1 MSKLCKSVCVM
12 LLCVLMLTILPVTAS
27 AEDDTI
33 GARIRFV
40 PMRILTE
47 EGKAAVSGYFVNLN
61 ETTQVSDFT
70 DFDMDIYCHDEL
82 LLTGDLGSLDQLVVE
97 PLGLTY
103 QTLTFDA
110 SEDFAAVQD
119 GFDAIYAP
127 FGCEYSMKESS
138 KTGIVYGSSDD
149 TGSEELADRIHYLPT
164 QIKVTNE
171 SVFVDG
177 YFVNL
182 NPHAEVS
189 SFREAS
195 MAVYLGGELLLDA
208 DLGTLDDFAIAP
220 LSLERQAFTFQGDY
234 TETLNEGI
242 YDCDDAFYVLL
253 DFNFSHDGT

>member
-82 LLTGDLGSLDQLVVE
+82 LLTGDLGSLNQFEVA

-110 SEDFAAVQD
+110 NEDFAAVQD
-119 GFDAIYAP
+119 GFGTVYAP
-127 FGCEYSMKESS
+127 FGCKYSMEESS
-138 KTGIVYGSSDD
+138 KTGIVCGSSDD
-149 TGSEELADRIHYLPT
+149 PGSEELADRIRYLPT
-164 QIKVTNE
+164 QIKVTKE
-171 SVFVDG
+171 SVFLDG

-182 NPHAEVS
+182 NPHAVVG
-189 SFREAS
+189 SFNEAS
-195 MAVYLGGELLLDA
+195 MAVYLGGELLINADA
-208 DLGTLDDFAIAP
+208 DTLDDFTLAP
-220 LSLERQAFTFQGDY
+220 LSLRHQVFIFQGDY
-234 TETLNEGI
+234 TETLNEGT
-242 YDCDDAFYVLL
+242 YNCDDAFYVLL
-253 DFNFSHDGT
+253 DFAFSYDEA